1 LEEAAVLRRLP
12 RHPHIISLLDAFRD
26 ENSPNLL
33 LLVLEFADAGD
44 LAGFVLAVQDTEDG
58 IYGESPQHHLKLSL
72 QLFTQVCCL
81 LLS

>member
-1 LEEAAVLRRLP
+1 
-12 RHPHIISLLDAFRD
+12 
-26 ENSPNLL
+26 
-33 LLVLEFADAGD
+33 
-44 LAGFVLAVQDTEDG
+44 VLAVQDTEDG